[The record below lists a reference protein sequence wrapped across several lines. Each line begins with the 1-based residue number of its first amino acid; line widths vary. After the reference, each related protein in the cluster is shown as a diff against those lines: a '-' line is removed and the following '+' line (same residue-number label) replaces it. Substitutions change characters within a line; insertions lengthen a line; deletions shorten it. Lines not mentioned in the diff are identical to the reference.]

1 MTHYLYLFTEAPFD
15 QLPVLK
21 VDDVT
26 LCQSDAMEFY
36 LAKKFGKN
44 VINIFYAVCRPIQ
57 CMW

>member
-1 MTHYLYLFTEAPFD
+1 MTHYLFTEAPFD

-44 VINIFYAVCRPIQ
+44 FINIFYAVCIQ